1 MTEQLPAKLVTRVRW
16 ETTWQTEQHLLSDR
30 WVYFRPSERQDDENW
45 IFPHLARS
53 DYHGT
58 STALSDCLFWDLR
71 LRPECFLS
79 ASQWPGLDWL
89 DWLDCH
95 SATNLLADW
104 LTAPLW
110 LWQWQ
115 PPGLLPAT
123 PSRSQLQ
130 IETRIWLQTTQDF
143 ILSFHPFNQS
153 LVMGMR
159 YGNIIF
165 NDINNFYSKNYYLW
179 ILRQ

>member
-71 LRPECFLS
+71 SETWVFSVCQPV
-79 ASQWPGLDWL
+79 AWTGLAGL
-89 DWLDCH
+89 PHCH

-153 LVMGMR
+153 LLMG
-159 YGNIIF
+159 I
-165 NDINNFYSKNYYLW
+165 
-179 ILRQ
+179 